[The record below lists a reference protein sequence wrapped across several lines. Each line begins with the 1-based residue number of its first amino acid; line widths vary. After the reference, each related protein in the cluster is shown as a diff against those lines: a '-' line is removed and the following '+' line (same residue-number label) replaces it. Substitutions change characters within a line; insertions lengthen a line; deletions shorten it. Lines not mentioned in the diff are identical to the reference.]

1 MPAMT
6 PYARTAADVD
16 MDEERQQR
24 AAEDGFGEYSPAA
37 AGRGAPATGAT
48 HDVDRG
54 GSATGMAA
62 AAEEEGDPVRGYPAQ
77 DVEAA
82 AGD

>member
-6 PYARTAADVD
+6 PHARTAADVD
-16 MDEERQQR
+16 TDEERQQR
-24 AAEDGFGEYSPAA
+24 AAENGFGEYSPAA

-54 GSATGMAA
+54 G
-62 AAEEEGDPVRGYPAQ
+62 
-77 DVEAA
+77 
-82 AGD
+82 